1 MWVTFYGMI
10 RPNSHI
16 NTVGYKKE
24 TKKEEKWKKFVQFPF
39 KTQQEPPTSYNG
51 SIRMVEHVFV
61 QELDY

>member
-1 MWVTFYGMI
+1 M
-10 RPNSHI
+10 
-16 NTVGYKKE
+16 GYKKE